1 MHTRSQL
8 TAIIAVIVDEGQLFK
23 LKTFL
28 SALLFPSR
36 RQKIHFF
43 LAMLQFMLSF
53 RMNFKTWHF

>member
-36 RQKIHFF
+36 RQKIHFLF
-43 LAMLQFMLSF
+43 SDVAIYALFSYEF
-53 RMNFKTWHF
+53 